1 MQSIQ
6 RCSEESSDPICV
18 KISQKALMPLIVL
31 DSIFI
36 TRFQVSVT
44 FSALINSNDEE
55 RANNKTASKRRI
67 PRLYV

>member
-1 MQSIQ
+1 
-6 RCSEESSDPICV
+6 
-18 KISQKALMPLIVL
+18 MPLIVL